1 MKTLNILKL
10 TMYSIA
16 MMSLVAC
23 GSSQNSSSNTQ
34 QGQRGQE
41 RPTVSQILSEMDA
54 NKDGKLSKE
63 EVKGPLAQD
72 FDTIDTNDDGFI
84 SKEELENAPQPQ
96 RNNQRGG
103 QRGGG
108 RG

>member
-1 MKTLNILKL
+1 MKNLNVLR
-10 TMYSIA
+10 TAACMIA
-16 MMSLVAC
+16 IVSLAAC
-23 GSSQNSSSNTQ
+23 SSTQNSSSTQ
-34 QGQRGQE
+34 QGQRGQG
-41 RPTVSQILSEMDA
+41 RPSAAQLLSEMDS

-63 EVKGPLAQD
+63 EAKGPLAQD

-96 RNNQRGG
+96 RGG

>member
-1 MKTLNILKL
+1 MKTLNILKIA
-10 TMYSIA
+10 MYSILMISMA
-16 MMSLVAC
+16 AC
-23 GSSQNSSSNTQ
+23 GSSQNSSSDTQ
-34 QGQRGQE
+34 LGQRGQG
-41 RPTVSQILSEMDA
+41 RPTASQILSEMDA

-72 FDTIDTNDDGFI
+72 FDTIDTDDDGFI

-103 QRGGG
+103 G
-108 RG
+108 RR